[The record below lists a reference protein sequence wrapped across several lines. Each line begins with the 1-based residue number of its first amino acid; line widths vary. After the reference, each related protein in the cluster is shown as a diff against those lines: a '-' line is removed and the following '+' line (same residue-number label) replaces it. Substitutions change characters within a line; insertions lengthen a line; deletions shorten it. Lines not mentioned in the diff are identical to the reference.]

1 MASFIQDIESQI
13 VPKYV
18 NYYVAYKQLLDAIDL
33 LKQKDTAADSS
44 SGSLLKGLLLPK
56 DFTFGDTTAI
66 FGLIEQRP
74 EVRFVSLLQHEVS
87 KLNHFTALEVK
98 TMLATM
104 RQLDRRLERI
114 SKDGETD
121 ASMSRRVFPSAI
133 DESEAALSR
142 EDKLN
147 LVRSRLAS
155 ISDEILV
162 LEHYVKVNMSIFDKV
177 IGEFDRSFSDRP
189 ALGNWFTSKLL
200 SEPFA
205 NAPLRSLF
213 TITARLLSS
222 CPLPEIQTTAPE
234 TSFLIPMPSVLRTKL
249 VLSGVSA
256 LTRPS
261 IIPEQVWNSPK
272 SMIPMRSEDIA
283 HESLRSSS
291 DWIRIVFA
299 HALPG
304 GILSIAYDERTV
316 EDSFVCVTYSNNREP
331 GKMKRTDIT
340 VAENTCDDITVFSYE
355 TTVFDAATLIESIK
369 FKKCRINI
377 SVFLIEFPNLD
388 LAVSAA
394 SETHLVRRVS
404 AGSAAS
410 GFQTPAWFRFNQCL
424 MTTRSDAIIAR
435 ISGLGIPTFVTPES
449 LDQLTPT
456 AVDESASSTESV
468 TPYVPLGSPLELH
481 HPHPVLPISP
491 RSRSPG
497 LDRQSPAAAA
507 GPTTTFIYPKNF
519 MANERSCL
527 AWISAVSVQTGIGL
541 ALLGKSGSSLVGA
554 LLCMVGVMFLWW
566 AVYVFVKRHRQLK
579 NPSKEGAHWFYSMQ
593 LSTAFGATQVVVLAI
608 QTLVLLWW

>member
-1 MASFIQDIESQI
+1 MASYIQGIESLI
-13 VPKYV
+13 VPKFV
-18 NYYVAYKQLLDAIDL
+18 NYYVAYKQLLDAIEL

-87 KLNHFTALEVK
+87 KLNHVTALEVK
-98 TMLATM
+98 TMLATL

-114 SKDGETD
+114 SKDGESD

-133 DESEAALSR
+133 DESEASLSR

-162 LEHYVKVNMSIFDKV
+162 LEHYVKVNMSIFEKV
-177 IGEFDRSFSDRP
+177 IGDFDRSFSDRP

-205 NAPLRSLF
+205 NAPLGSLF
-213 TITARLLSS
+213 TITARLISC
-222 CPLPEIQTTAPE
+222 CPLPEFPTTAPE
-234 TSFLIPMPSVLRTKL
+234 TSFLIPVPNVLRTKL

-256 LTRPS
+256 LARPS

-272 SMIPMRSEDIA
+272 SMFPMRSEDIA

-299 HALPG
+299 QPLPG
-304 GILSIAYDERTV
+304 DILSIAYDERAV
-316 EDSFVCVTYSNNREP
+316 EDSFVLVTYGNKREP
-331 GKMKRTDIT
+331 QKMKKSDII
-340 VAENTCDDITVFSYE
+340 VGENTCGDVSVFSYE
-355 TTVFDAATLIESIK
+355 KTVFDATTLIESIK

-377 SVFLIEFPNLD
+377 SVFLTENLD

-394 SETHLVRRVS
+394 SETHLERRVS
-404 AGSAAS
+404 AGSTAS
-410 GFQTPAWFRFNQCL
+410 GFQTPAWVRLNQCL
-424 MTTRSDAIIAR
+424 VTTRSDAIIAR
-435 ISGLGIPTFVTPES
+435 ISGLGIATTVTQES
-449 LDQLTPT
+449 FDQLTAT
-456 AVDESASSTESV
+456 AVDESRASTESI
-468 TPYVPLGSPLELH
+468 TPYVPLGSPLEFH
-481 HPHPVLPISP
+481 RPHPVLPISP
-491 RSRSPG
+491 RSPTPG

-507 GPTTTFIYPKNF
+507 GPTTKFIYPKNF

-527 AWISAVSVQTGIGL
+527 AWISAVSVQTGIGQ

-554 LLCMVGVMFLWW
+554 LLCLIGLVFLWW

-579 NPSKEGAHWFYSMQ
+579 NPSKEGAHWFYSMK

-608 QTLVLLWW
+608 QSLVLLWW